1 MYITHQGGS
10 AEVFYTEGQL
20 AQGYTEPND
29 YSTTPGWYWWAC
41 FPGCLPDGE
50 AIGPFETEAECI
62 ADFKE
67 DLI

>member
-29 YSTTPGWYWWAC
+29 YGTSRRVG
-41 FPGCLPDGE
+41 
-50 AIGPFETEAECI
+50 IGGLAFLVV
-62 ADFKE
+62 FRW
-67 DLI
+67 